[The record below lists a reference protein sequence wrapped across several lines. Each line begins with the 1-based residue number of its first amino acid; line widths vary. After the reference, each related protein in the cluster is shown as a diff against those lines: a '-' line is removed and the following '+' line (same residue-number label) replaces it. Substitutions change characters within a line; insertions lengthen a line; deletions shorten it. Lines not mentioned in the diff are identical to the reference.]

1 MFYGDPQLTRSIG
14 GNELIK
20 IKFEVDTNPP
30 DYATFETKYRLL
42 PIPYEVSLYDMPS
55 LFAGKVHAVLCRS
68 WKNRVKGR
76 DLYDYIFYLTRGTAI
91 NLPHLNARLSQS
103 GHLPPG
109 KDIRLQK

>member
-14 GNELIK
+14 GSELIK

-42 PIPYEVSLYDMPS
+42 PLPYEVSLYDMPS

-68 WKNRVKGR
+68 WKNKEDVTPFIR
-76 DLYDYIFYLTRGTAI
+76 DRRG
-91 NLPHLNARLSQS
+91 LDVWNADFFCQITNERFQ
-103 GHLPPG
+103 
-109 KDIRLQK
+109 